1 MDIQKSREHRVYTE
15 EYIEDKRK
23 DILEHQRKYAKIALR
38 KLLNHCIHPE
48 EEVFVPEQI
57 KFMTR
62 NLMNIVMTFER
73 EALETFNDLPE
84 EDRARLTADY
94 LNKGWSKTIDNTGY
108 FLGKGSPLS
117 GKPETDIKGVHVA
130 MHQNV
135 KYPGIVYF
143 KTEADAKKA
152 VKILGERLLPLFE

>member
-1 MDIQKSREHRVYTE
+1 MDIQKSGEHRVYTE

-23 DILEHQRKYAKIALR
+23 DVLEHQRKYAKIALR

-62 NLMNIVMTFER
+62 NLMDIVMTFER
-73 EALETFNDLPE
+73 EALETFNNLPE

-94 LNKGWSKTIDNTGY
+94 LKNKEYKTMVKENPVIRSTPPELIEKFYNRQAELDKETREQAIK
-108 FLGKGSPLS
+108 FLNR
-117 GKPETDIKGVHVA
+117 E
-130 MHQNV
+130 
-135 KYPGIVYF
+135 
-143 KTEADAKKA
+143 
-152 VKILGERLLPLFE
+152 

>member
-1 MDIQKSREHRVYTE
+1 MDIQKSGEHRLYTE

-57 KFMTR
+57 KFITR

-73 EALETFNDLPE
+73 EALETFNNLPE
-84 EDRARLTADY
+84 EDRVRLTADY
-94 LNKGWSKTIDNTGY
+94 LKNKEYKTIVKENPVIRST
-108 FLGKGSPLS
+108 P
-117 GKPETDIKGVHVA
+117 PELIEEFYNRQAELDKETREQAIKF
-130 MHQNV
+130 MNR
-135 KYPGIVYF
+135 
-143 KTEADAKKA
+143 E
-152 VKILGERLLPLFE
+152 

>member
-1 MDIQKSREHRVYTE
+1 MDIQKSGEHRLYTE

-23 DILEHQRKYAKIALR
+23 DILEHQRKYAKVVLR

-73 EALETFNDLPE
+73 EALETFNNLPE

-94 LNKGWSKTIDNTGY
+94 LKNKEYKTMVKENPVIRSTPPELIEEFYNRQAELDKETREQALK
-108 FLGKGSPLS
+108 FLNR
-117 GKPETDIKGVHVA
+117 E
-130 MHQNV
+130 
-135 KYPGIVYF
+135 
-143 KTEADAKKA
+143 
-152 VKILGERLLPLFE
+152 

>member
-1 MDIQKSREHRVYTE
+1 MDIQKSGEHRIYTE
-15 EYIEDKRK
+15 EYLEDKRK

-38 KLLNHCIHPE
+38 KLLRHCIHPE

-57 KFMTR
+57 KFITR

-94 LNKGWSKTIDNTGY
+94 LKNKEYKTMVKENPVIRSTPPELIEEFYNRQAELDKQTREQALK
-108 FLGKGSPLS
+108 FLNR
-117 GKPETDIKGVHVA
+117 E
-130 MHQNV
+130 
-135 KYPGIVYF
+135 
-143 KTEADAKKA
+143 
-152 VKILGERLLPLFE
+152 

>member
-1 MDIQKSREHRVYTE
+1 MDIQKSGEHRLYTE

-73 EALETFNDLPE
+73 EALETFNNLPE
-84 EDRARLTADY
+84 EDRVRLTADY
-94 LNKGWSKTIDNTGY
+94 LKNKEYKTIVKENPVIRST
-108 FLGKGSPLS
+108 P
-117 GKPETDIKGVHVA
+117 PELIEEFYNRQAELDKETREQALKFI
-130 MHQNV
+130 NR
-135 KYPGIVYF
+135 
-143 KTEADAKKA
+143 E
-152 VKILGERLLPLFE
+152 

>member
-15 EYIEDKRK
+15 EYIEDKRR

-38 KLLNHCIHPE
+38 KLLSHCIHPE

-73 EALETFNDLPE
+73 EALETFNNLPE
-84 EDRARLTADY
+84 EDRVRLTADY
-94 LNKGWSKTIDNTGY
+94 LKNKEYKTMVKDNPVIRSTPPELIEEFY
-108 FLGKGSPLS
+108 NRQQTLDKETREQALKFLNI
-117 GKPETDIKGVHVA
+117 E
-130 MHQNV
+130 
-135 KYPGIVYF
+135 
-143 KTEADAKKA
+143 
-152 VKILGERLLPLFE
+152 

>member
-23 DILEHQRKYAKIALR
+23 DVLEHQRKYAKIALR

-94 LNKGWSKTIDNTGY
+94 LKNKEYKTMVKENPVIRST
-108 FLGKGSPLS
+108 P
-117 GKPETDIKGVHVA
+117 PELIEEFYNRQAELDKETREQAIKFI
-130 MHQNV
+130 NR
-135 KYPGIVYF
+135 
-143 KTEADAKKA
+143 E
-152 VKILGERLLPLFE
+152 

>member
-1 MDIQKSREHRVYTE
+1 MDIQKSGEHRLYTE

-23 DILEHQRKYAKIALR
+23 DVLEHQRKYAKIALR

-57 KFMTR
+57 KFITR

-84 EDRARLTADY
+84 EDRVRLTADY
-94 LNKGWSKTIDNTGY
+94 LKNKEYKTMVKENPVIRSTPPELIEEFYSRQAELDKETREQAIK
-108 FLGKGSPLS
+108 FLNR
-117 GKPETDIKGVHVA
+117 E
-130 MHQNV
+130 
-135 KYPGIVYF
+135 
-143 KTEADAKKA
+143 
-152 VKILGERLLPLFE
+152 

>member
-1 MDIQKSREHRVYTE
+1 MNTQNSREHRIYTE

-23 DILEHQRKYAKIALR
+23 DVLEHQRKYAKVVLR

-73 EALETFNDLPE
+73 EALETFNNLPE
-84 EDRARLTADY
+84 EDRVRLTADY
-94 LNKGWSKTIDNTGY
+94 LKNREYKTMVKENPANRST
-108 FLGKGSPLS
+108 P
-117 GKPETDIKGVHVA
+117 PELIEEFYNRQAELDKETREQAIKFI
-130 MHQNV
+130 NR
-135 KYPGIVYF
+135 
-143 KTEADAKKA
+143 E
-152 VKILGERLLPLFE
+152 

>member
-1 MDIQKSREHRVYTE
+1 MDIQKSGEHRVYTE

-73 EALETFNDLPE
+73 EALETFNNLPE
-84 EDRARLTADY
+84 EDRVRLTADY
-94 LNKGWSKTIDNTGY
+94 LKNREYKTMIKENPASRST
-108 FLGKGSPLS
+108 P
-117 GKPETDIKGVHVA
+117 PELIEEFYNRQAELDKETREQAIKFI
-130 MHQNV
+130 N
-135 KYPGIVYF
+135 I
-143 KTEADAKKA
+143 E
-152 VKILGERLLPLFE
+152 

>member
-1 MDIQKSREHRVYTE
+1 MDIQKSGEHRLYTE

-73 EALETFNDLPE
+73 EALETFNNLPE
-84 EDRARLTADY
+84 EDRVRLTADY
-94 LNKGWSKTIDNTGY
+94 LKNKEYKTMIKENPAIRST
-108 FLGKGSPLS
+108 P
-117 GKPETDIKGVHVA
+117 PELIEDFYNRQAELDKETREQAIKFI
-130 MHQNV
+130 NR
-135 KYPGIVYF
+135 
-143 KTEADAKKA
+143 E
-152 VKILGERLLPLFE
+152 

>member
-1 MDIQKSREHRVYTE
+1 MDIQKSGEHRLYTE

-73 EALETFNDLPE
+73 EALETFNNLPE
-84 EDRARLTADY
+84 EDRVRLTADY
-94 LNKGWSKTIDNTGY
+94 LKNKEYKTIVKENPVIRST
-108 FLGKGSPLS
+108 P
-117 GKPETDIKGVHVA
+117 PELIEEFYNRQTELDKEIREQAIKFI
-130 MHQNV
+130 N
-135 KYPGIVYF
+135 K
-143 KTEADAKKA
+143 E
-152 VKILGERLLPLFE
+152 

>member
-1 MDIQKSREHRVYTE
+1 MDIQKSGEHRIYTE

-23 DILEHQRKYAKIALR
+23 DVLEHQRKYAKIALR

-62 NLMNIVMTFER
+62 NLMDIVMTFER
-73 EALETFNDLPE
+73 EALETFNNLPE

-94 LNKGWSKTIDNTGY
+94 LKNKEYKTMVKENPVIRSTPPELIEEFYNRQAELDKETREQALK
-108 FLGKGSPLS
+108 FLNR
-117 GKPETDIKGVHVA
+117 E
-130 MHQNV
+130 
-135 KYPGIVYF
+135 
-143 KTEADAKKA
+143 
-152 VKILGERLLPLFE
+152 

>member
-1 MDIQKSREHRVYTE
+1 MDIQKSGEHRVYTE

-23 DILEHQRKYAKIALR
+23 DVLEHQRKYAKVVLR

-84 EDRARLTADY
+84 EDRVRLTADY
-94 LNKGWSKTIDNTGY
+94 LKNKEYKTMVKENPVIRSTPPELIEEFYNRQAELDKETREQAIK
-108 FLGKGSPLS
+108 FLNR
-117 GKPETDIKGVHVA
+117 E
-130 MHQNV
+130 
-135 KYPGIVYF
+135 
-143 KTEADAKKA
+143 
-152 VKILGERLLPLFE
+152 

>member
-94 LNKGWSKTIDNTGY
+94 LKNKEYKTMIKENPASRST
-108 FLGKGSPLS
+108 P
-117 GKPETDIKGVHVA
+117 PELIEEFYNRQAELDKETREQAIKFI
-130 MHQNV
+130 N
-135 KYPGIVYF
+135 K
-143 KTEADAKKA
+143 E
-152 VKILGERLLPLFE
+152 

>member
-1 MDIQKSREHRVYTE
+1 MDIQKSGEHRLYTE

-23 DILEHQRKYAKIALR
+23 DILEHQRKYAKVVLR

-73 EALETFNDLPE
+73 EALETFNNLPE
-84 EDRARLTADY
+84 EDRVRLTADY
-94 LNKGWSKTIDNTGY
+94 LKNREYKTMIKENPTIR
-108 FLGKGSPLS
+108 STP
-117 GKPETDIKGVHVA
+117 PELIEEFYNRQAELDKETREQAIKF
-130 MHQNV
+130 MN
-135 KYPGIVYF
+135 I
-143 KTEADAKKA
+143 E
-152 VKILGERLLPLFE
+152 

>member
-1 MDIQKSREHRVYTE
+1 MDIQKSGEHRIYTE
-15 EYIEDKRK
+15 EYLEDKRK

-38 KLLNHCIHPE
+38 KLLRHCIHPE

-57 KFMTR
+57 KFITR

-94 LNKGWSKTIDNTGY
+94 LKNK
-108 FLGKGSPLS
+108 
-117 GKPETDIKGVHVA
+117 
-130 MHQNV
+130 
-135 KYPGIVYF
+135 
-143 KTEADAKKA
+143 
-152 VKILGERLLPLFE
+152 

>member
-1 MDIQKSREHRVYTE
+1 MDIQKSGEHRVYTE

-23 DILEHQRKYAKIALR
+23 DVLEHQRKYAKIALR

-84 EDRARLTADY
+84 EDRVRLTADY
-94 LNKGWSKTIDNTGY
+94 LKNKEYKTMVKENPVIRSTPPELIEEFYNRQAELDKETREQAIK
-108 FLGKGSPLS
+108 FLNR
-117 GKPETDIKGVHVA
+117 E
-130 MHQNV
+130 
-135 KYPGIVYF
+135 
-143 KTEADAKKA
+143 
-152 VKILGERLLPLFE
+152 

>member
-1 MDIQKSREHRVYTE
+1 MDIQKSGEHRVYTE

-23 DILEHQRKYAKIALR
+23 DVLEHQRKYAKIALR

-73 EALETFNDLPE
+73 EAIETFNDLPE
-84 EDRARLTADY
+84 EDRVRLTADY
-94 LNKGWSKTIDNTGY
+94 LKNKEYKTMVKENPVIRSTPPELIEEFYNRQAELDKETREQAIK
-108 FLGKGSPLS
+108 FLNR
-117 GKPETDIKGVHVA
+117 E
-130 MHQNV
+130 
-135 KYPGIVYF
+135 
-143 KTEADAKKA
+143 
-152 VKILGERLLPLFE
+152 

>member
-1 MDIQKSREHRVYTE
+1 MDIQKSGEHRVDTE

-73 EALETFNDLPE
+73 EALETFNNLPE
-84 EDRARLTADY
+84 EDRVRLTADY
-94 LNKGWSKTIDNTGY
+94 LKNKEYKTMVKENPVIRST
-108 FLGKGSPLS
+108 P
-117 GKPETDIKGVHVA
+117 PELIEEFYNRQAELDKETREQAIKFI
-130 MHQNV
+130 NR
-135 KYPGIVYF
+135 
-143 KTEADAKKA
+143 E
-152 VKILGERLLPLFE
+152 

>member
-15 EYIEDKRK
+15 EYIESKRK
-23 DILEHQRKYAKIALR
+23 DVLEHQRKYAKIALR

-94 LNKGWSKTIDNTGY
+94 LKNKEYKTMVKENPVIRSTPPELIEEFYNRQAELDKETREQAIK
-108 FLGKGSPLS
+108 FLNR
-117 GKPETDIKGVHVA
+117 E
-130 MHQNV
+130 
-135 KYPGIVYF
+135 
-143 KTEADAKKA
+143 
-152 VKILGERLLPLFE
+152 

>member
-1 MDIQKSREHRVYTE
+1 MDIQKSGEHRLYTE

-23 DILEHQRKYAKIALR
+23 DILEHQRKYAKVVLR

-73 EALETFNDLPE
+73 EALETFNNLPE
-84 EDRARLTADY
+84 EDRVRLTADY
-94 LNKGWSKTIDNTGY
+94 LKNKEYKTMVKENPVIRST
-108 FLGKGSPLS
+108 P
-117 GKPETDIKGVHVA
+117 PELIEEFYNRQAELDKETREQAIKFI
-130 MHQNV
+130 N
-135 KYPGIVYF
+135 K
-143 KTEADAKKA
+143 E
-152 VKILGERLLPLFE
+152 

>member
-1 MDIQKSREHRVYTE
+1 MDIQKSGEHRVYTE

-23 DILEHQRKYAKIALR
+23 DVLEHQRKYAKVVLR

-62 NLMNIVMTFER
+62 NLMNIIMTFER

-84 EDRARLTADY
+84 EDRVRLTADY
-94 LNKGWSKTIDNTGY
+94 LKNKEYKTMVKENPVIRSTPPELIEEFYNRQAELDKETREQAIK
-108 FLGKGSPLS
+108 FLNR
-117 GKPETDIKGVHVA
+117 E
-130 MHQNV
+130 
-135 KYPGIVYF
+135 
-143 KTEADAKKA
+143 
-152 VKILGERLLPLFE
+152 

>member
-1 MDIQKSREHRVYTE
+1 MDIQKSGEHRVYTE

-23 DILEHQRKYAKIALR
+23 DVLEHQRKYAKIALR

-62 NLMNIVMTFER
+62 NLMDIVMTFER
-73 EALETFNDLPE
+73 EALETFNNLPE

-94 LNKGWSKTIDNTGY
+94 LKNKEYKTMVKENPVIRSTPPELIEEFYNRQAELDKETREQAIK
-108 FLGKGSPLS
+108 FLNR
-117 GKPETDIKGVHVA
+117 E
-130 MHQNV
+130 
-135 KYPGIVYF
+135 
-143 KTEADAKKA
+143 
-152 VKILGERLLPLFE
+152 